1 MKLYHLLTAVPLHAT
16 FGQHL
21 LILHLPTY
29 LLPSQGLTCY
39 QLSTSQMVFCHLP
52 VAISGWVSLGLP
64 NESVERCGSSGDRKV
79 KTHLPGGMEWTWHLL
94 LHLTSL
100 PMTKPRQGLEIP

>member
-52 VAISGWVSLGLP
+52 VAISGWVSLGLI
-64 NESVERCGSSGDRKV
+64 NLWSAVAQVENRKV